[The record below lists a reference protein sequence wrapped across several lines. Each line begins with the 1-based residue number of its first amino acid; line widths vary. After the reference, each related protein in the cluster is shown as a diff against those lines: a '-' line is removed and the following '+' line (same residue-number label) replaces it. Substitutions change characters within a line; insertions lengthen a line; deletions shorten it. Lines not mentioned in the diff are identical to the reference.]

1 MYWFEPDASIVES
14 ATCGCSRS
22 KEISKIRKEG
32 CCTRL
37 EGGKE
42 GPKNGPGR
50 DDAAISGRQEGM
62 YSSEMNLMSR
72 VLLQPQL
79 VS

>member
-32 CCTRL
+32 CCTSLDSKL

-42 GPKNGPGR
+42 GPQT
-50 DDAAISGRQEGM
+50 DLEGTT
-62 YSSEMNLMSR
+62 
-72 VLLQPQL
+72 LQSQGDKKGCIPPK
-79 VS
+79 